1 MYSDEL
7 SHHGIL
13 GQRWGIRRYQKKDG
27 SLTPA
32 GLKRYGSEANFKKIQ
47 RAEATAKKEAEK
59 AKYRARTE
67 AEIAKINKKY
77 KINKPDTKKE
87 EAKAKEGSS
96 KPKAKSINEM
106 TDDEIRARINRIQ
119 LENQLKSL
127 TPVQQTKG
135 QKFVKMVSDV
145 AVPAIKDAA
154 KDSLGKYLKKKLNEA
169 LGVDGK
175 TADEV
180 SNQLARQAKDLENKV
195 KIMNAQR
202 VLNGNTANNSN
213 QNSTSSGSNNSN
225 QRSASNNTTG
235 SNNSNQSSTSNNTS
249 GSNNSNSRNSNSSN
263 NSNQSSTSNN
273 TSGNSNSNQSST
285 SNNSSRSNNSNQ
297 SSTARSSTRMNW
309 GVRTSGSNNSNQN
322 STSNNSSNGTEYYD
336 SSHVRVTGTGRN
348 PSFNRHSNVVDAT
361 WSEVASSS
369 TTSQGQSYV
378 QNVLGL
384 SSNQNNLML
393 PNRRNH

>member
-77 KINKPDTKKE
+77 KINKPDEKKE
-87 EAKAKEGSS
+87 ETKAKEGSS

-135 QKFVKMVSDV
+135 QKFVKMVSDA
-145 AVPAIKDAA
+145 AVPAIKNAA
-154 KDSLGKYLKKKLNEA
+154 KEGLEKYLKKKLNEA

-175 TADEV
+175 TADDV
-180 SNQLARQAKDLENKV
+180 SKELERQAKDLGNKV
-195 KIMNAQR
+195 KIMNSQKI
-202 VLNGNTANNSN
+202 LNANN
-213 QNSTSSGSNNSN
+213 T
-225 QRSASNNTTG
+225 SNNTSG
-235 SNNSNQSSTSNNTS
+235 SNNSNQSSTSNNS
-249 GSNNSNSRNSNSSN
+249 SRNS
-263 NSNQSSTSNN
+263 
-273 TSGNSNSNQSST
+273 
-285 SNNSSRSNNSNQ
+285 NSNQ

-309 GVRTSGSNNSNQN
+309 GVRTPGSNNSNQN

-348 PSFNRHSNVVDAT
+348 PRRNRPSNVVDAT
-361 WSEVASSS
+361 WTEVESSS
-369 TTSQGQSYV
+369 TTSNGRDYV
-378 QNVLGL
+378 ENALGL
-384 SSNQNNLML
+384 SSNRNSLGL
-393 PNRRNH
+393 PDLRRNH

>member
-47 RAEATAKKEAEK
+47 RAESTANKEAEK

-77 KINKPDTKKE
+77 KINKPDEKKE
-87 EAKAKEGSS
+87 ETKAKEGSS

-135 QKFVKMVSDV
+135 QKFVKMVSDA
-145 AVPAIKDAA
+145 AVPAIKNAA
-154 KDSLGKYLKKKLNEA
+154 KEGLEKYLKKKLNEA

-175 TADEV
+175 TADDV
-180 SNQLARQAKDLENKV
+180 SKELERQAKDLGNKV
-195 KIMNAQR
+195 KIMNSQKI
-202 VLNGNTANNSN
+202 LNANN
-213 QNSTSSGSNNSN
+213 T
-225 QRSASNNTTG
+225 SNNTSG

-249 GSNNSNSRNSNSSN
+249 GSNNSN
-263 NSNQSSTSNN
+263 QSSTSNN
-273 TSGNSNSNQSST
+273 TSGSNNSNQSST
-285 SNNSSRSNNSNQ
+285 SNNSSRNSNSNQ

-309 GVRTSGSNNSNQN
+309 GVRTPGSNNSNQN

-348 PSFNRHSNVVDAT
+348 PRRNRPSNVVDAT
-361 WSEVASSS
+361 WTEVESSS
-369 TTSQGQSYV
+369 TTSNGRDYV
-378 QNVLGL
+378 ENALGL
-384 SSNQNNLML
+384 SSNRNSLGL
-393 PNRRNH
+393 PDLRRNH

>member
-77 KINKPDTKKE
+77 KINKPDVKKE
-87 EAKAKEGSS
+87 ETKEKEETKAKEGTS

-135 QKFVKMVSDV
+135 QKFVKMVSDT
-145 AVPAIKDAA
+145 AVPAIKNAA
-154 KDSLGKYLKKKLNEA
+154 KDALEKYLKKKLNEA

-225 QRSASNNTTG
+225 QRAASNNTTG
-235 SNNSNQSSTSNNTS
+235 SNNSNQSSTSNNASGSGNSNSRNSSSSNTS
-249 GSNNSNSRNSNSSN
+249 GSNNSN
-263 NSNQSSTSNN
+263 QST
-273 TSGNSNSNQSST
+273 TSGHGL
-285 SNNSSRSNNSNQ
+285 RG
-297 SSTARSSTRMNW
+297 RPW

-393 PNRRNH
+393 PNRRNR

>member
-7 SHHGIL
+7 CHHGIL

-77 KINKPDTKKE
+77 KINKPDAKKE
-87 EAKAKEGSS
+87 ETKEKEKSS
-96 KPKAKSINEM
+96 KPKAKSSKPKAKTINEM

-135 QKFVKMVSDV
+135 QKFVKMVSDT
-145 AVPAIKDAA
+145 AVPAIKNAA
-154 KDSLGKYLKKKLNEA
+154 KDALEKYLKKKLNEA

-175 TADEV
+175 TADDV
-180 SNQLARQAKDLENKV
+180 SKELERQAKDLGNRV
-195 KIMNAQR
+195 KIMNSQRILNENAANNSNQR
-202 VLNGNTANNSN
+202 VASNNGSGSNNSN
-213 QNSTSSGSNNSN
+213 QNSTSNNASGSGNSN
-225 QRSASNNTTG
+225 SRNGSSSNTSG

-249 GSNNSNSRNSNSSN
+249 GSS
-263 NSNQSSTSNN
+263 
-273 TSGNSNSNQSST
+273 
-285 SNNSSRSNNSNQ
+285 NSNQ

-309 GVRTSGSNNSNQN
+309 GVRTPGSNNSNHN
-322 STSNNSSNGTEYYD
+322 NTSNNGSSNTEYYD

-348 PSFNRHSNVVDAT
+348 PRHNRPSNVVDAT

-378 QNVLGL
+378 QSLLGLPSNQNALGL
-384 SSNQNNLML
+384 SNY
-393 PNRRNH
+393 RRNR

>member
-7 SHHGIL
+7 CHHGIL

-77 KINKPDTKKE
+77 KINKPDAKKE
-87 EAKAKEGSS
+87 ETKEKEKSS

-175 TADEV
+175 TADDV
-180 SNQLARQAKDLENKV
+180 SKELERQAKDLSNKV
-195 KIMNAQR
+195 KIMNSQKI
-202 VLNGNTANNSN
+202 LNANA
-213 QNSTSSGSNNSN
+213 
-225 QRSASNNTTG
+225 ASNN
-235 SNNSNQSSTSNNTS
+235 
-249 GSNNSNSRNSNSSN
+249 
-263 NSNQSSTSNN
+263 
-273 TSGNSNSNQSST
+273 
-285 SNNSSRSNNSNQ
+285 
-297 SSTARSSTRMNW
+297 
-309 GVRTSGSNNSNQN
+309 TSGSNNSNQN

-336 SSHVRVTGTGRN
+336 SSRVRVTGTGRN

-393 PNRRNH
+393 PNRRNR

>member
-7 SHHGIL
+7 YHHGIL

-32 GLKRYGSEANFKKIQ
+32 GLKRYGSEANFKKVQ

-59 AKYRARTE
+59 AKYRAKTE

-77 KINKPDTKKE
+77 KINKPDKKKE
-87 EAKAKEGSS
+87 EIKTKEEIKEKEKSS
-96 KPKAKSINEM
+96 KPKAKTINEM

-135 QKFVKMVSDV
+135 QKFVKMVSDI

-175 TADEV
+175 TADDV
-180 SNQLARQAKDLENKV
+180 SKELERQAKDLGNRV
-195 KIMNAQR
+195 KIMNSQR
-202 VLNGNTANNSN
+202 ILNENAANNSN
-213 QNSTSSGSNNSN
+213 QRASSNNTSGSNNSN
-225 QRSASNNTTG
+225 HSSTSNNTSG

-249 GSNNSNSRNSNSSN
+249 RSN
-263 NSNQSSTSNN
+263 NSNQNSTSNN
-273 TSGNSNSNQSST
+273 TSGSS
-285 SNNSSRSNNSNQ
+285 NSNQ

-309 GVRTSGSNNSNQN
+309 GVRTPGSNNSNQN
-322 STSNNSSNGTEYYD
+322 STSNNSSNNTEYYD

-348 PSFNRHSNVVDAT
+348 PRRNRPSNVVDAT
-361 WSEVASSS
+361 WTEVASSS
-369 TTSQGQSYV
+369 ATSQGQSYV
-378 QNVLGL
+378 QSLLGLPSNQNTLGL
-384 SSNQNNLML
+384 SNY
-393 PNRRNH
+393 RRNR

>member
-7 SHHGIL
+7 YHHGIL

-77 KINKPDTKKE
+77 KINKPDAKKE
-87 EAKAKEGSS
+87 EIKEKEKSS
-96 KPKAKSINEM
+96 KPKTKSSKPKTKTINEM

-175 TADEV
+175 TADDV
-180 SNQLARQAKDLENKV
+180 SKELERQAKDLGNRV
-195 KIMNAQR
+195 KIMNSQR
-202 VLNGNTANNSN
+202 ILNENAANNSN
-213 QNSTSSGSNNSN
+213 QRVASNNGSGNNNSN
-225 QRSASNNTTG
+225 QSSTSNNASGSGNSNSRNSSSSNTSG

-249 GSNNSNSRNSNSSN
+249 G
-263 NSNQSSTSNN
+263 
-273 TSGNSNSNQSST
+273 
-285 SNNSSRSNNSNQ
+285 SNNSNQ

-309 GVRTSGSNNSNQN
+309 GVRTPGSNNSNQN

-348 PSFNRHSNVVDAT
+348 PRRNRPSNVVDAT
-361 WSEVASSS
+361 WTEVASSS
-369 TTSQGQSYV
+369 ATSQGQSYV
-378 QNVLGL
+378 ENLLGT
-384 SSNQNNLML
+384 SSNQNALGLTNY
-393 PNRRNH
+393 RRNR

>member
-47 RAEATAKKEAEK
+47 RAEAKAQKESEK
-59 AKYRARTE
+59 AKYRAKTE

-77 KINKPDTKKE
+77 KINKPDEKKE
-87 EAKAKEGSS
+87 ETKAKEGSS

-145 AVPAIKDAA
+145 TVPAIKNAA
-154 KDSLGKYLKKKLNEA
+154 KEGLEKYLKKKLNEA
-169 LGVDGK
+169 LGIDGK

-180 SNQLARQAKDLENKV
+180 SKELERQAKDLGNRV
-195 KIMNAQR
+195 KIMNSQR
-202 VLNGNTANNSN
+202 LLNENAANNSN
-213 QNSTSSGSNNSN
+213 QRAASNNS
-225 QRSASNNTTG
+225 
-235 SNNSNQSSTSNNTS
+235 S
-249 GSNNSNSRNSNSSN
+249 GSN

-273 TSGNSNSNQSST
+273 TSGNSNTNSR
-285 SNNSSRSNNSNQ
+285 NNSSGSNNSNQ
-297 SSTARSSTRMNW
+297 SSSSSS
-309 GVRTSGSNNSNQN
+309 TSGSNNSTQSSN
-322 STSNNSSNGTEYYD
+322 SRNNTSNNSHTNNSSSNTERYD
-336 SSHVRVTGTGRN
+336 SSHVRVTGAGQN
-348 PSFNRHSNVVDAT
+348 PRHNRPSNVVDAT
-361 WSEVASSS
+361 WTEVESSS
-369 TTSQGQSYV
+369 TTSNGRDYV
-378 QNVLGL
+378 ENALGL
-384 SSNQNNLML
+384 SSNRNSLGL
-393 PNRRNH
+393 PDNRRNH

>member
-7 SHHGIL
+7 YHHGIL

-77 KINKPDTKKE
+77 KINKPDEKKE
-87 EAKAKEGSS
+87 ETKAKEETKEKEKSS
-96 KPKAKSINEM
+96 KPKAKSISEM

-135 QKFVKMVSDV
+135 QKFVKMVSDT
-145 AVPAIKDAA
+145 AVPAIKNAA
-154 KDSLGKYLKKKLNEA
+154 KDALEKYLKKKLNEA
-169 LGVDGK
+169 LGVNEK
-175 TADEV
+175 TADDV
-180 SNQLARQAKDLENKV
+180 SKELERQAKDLGNKV
-195 KIMNAQR
+195 KIMNSQKI
-202 VLNGNTANNSN
+202 LNANN
-213 QNSTSSGSNNSN
+213 
-225 QRSASNNTTG
+225 A
-235 SNNSNQSSTSNNTS
+235 SNNTS
-249 GSNNSNSRNSNSSN
+249 GSN

-297 SSTARSSTRMNW
+297 SSTSNNTSGSSNSNQSSTSGHGLRGRPW

-322 STSNNSSNGTEYYD
+322 STSNNSSNDTEYYD

-348 PSFNRHSNVVDAT
+348 PNFNRHSNVVDAT
-361 WSEVASSS
+361 WSEVASSN

-393 PNRRNH
+393 PNRRNR

>member
-7 SHHGIL
+7 YHHGIL

-77 KINKPDTKKE
+77 KINKPDAKKE
-87 EAKAKEGSS
+87 ETKAKEETKEKEKSS

-135 QKFVKMVSDV
+135 QKFVKMVSDT
-145 AVPAIKDAA
+145 AAPAIKNAA
-154 KDSLGKYLKKKLNEA
+154 KDALEKYLKKKLNES
-169 LGVDGK
+169 LGLNEK
-175 TADEV
+175 TADDV
-180 SNQLARQAKDLENKV
+180 SKELERQAKDLGNKV
-195 KIMNAQR
+195 KIMNSQKI
-202 VLNGNTANNSN
+202 LNAN
-213 QNSTSSGSNNSN
+213 
-225 QRSASNNTTG
+225 AA
-235 SNNSNQSSTSNNTS
+235 SNNTS
-249 GSNNSNSRNSNSSN
+249 GS
-263 NSNQSSTSNN
+263 
-273 TSGNSNSNQSST
+273 SNSNQSST
-285 SNNSSRSNNSNQ
+285 SNNASGSGNSNQNSTSNNTSGSSNSNQ
-297 SSTARSSTRMNW
+297 SSTARSNTRMNW
-309 GVRTSGSNNSNQN
+309 GVRTSGSSNSNQSSTSSGSNNSNQSSTSRN
-322 STSNNSSNGTEYYD
+322 NTSNNASRNNSSSNTEHYD
-336 SSHVRVTGTGRN
+336 SSRVRVTGTGRN
-348 PSFNRHSNVVDAT
+348 PSFNRQSNVVDAT

-369 TTSQGQSYV
+369 TTSHGQSYV

-384 SSNQNNLML
+384 SSDQNNSML
-393 PNRRNH
+393 PYRRNR

>member
-7 SHHGIL
+7 YHHGIL

-77 KINKPDTKKE
+77 KINKPDEKKE
-87 EAKAKEGSS
+87 ETKAKEETKEKEKSS

-135 QKFVKMVSDV
+135 QKFVKMVSDT
-145 AVPAIKDAA
+145 AVPAIKNAA
-154 KDSLGKYLKKKLNEA
+154 KDALEKYLKKKLNEA

-175 TADEV
+175 TADDV
-180 SNQLARQAKDLENKV
+180 SKELERQAKDLSNKV
-195 KIMNAQR
+195 KIMNSQK
-202 VLNGNTANNSN
+202 VLNANAASNNTSGSNNSN
-213 QNSTSSGSNNSN
+213 QNSTS
-225 QRSASNNTTG
+225 NNTSG

-249 GSNNSNSRNSNSSN
+249 GSNNSNSRNSSS
-263 NSNQSSTSNN
+263 SI
-273 TSGNSNSNQSST
+273 TSGSNNSNQSST
-285 SNNSSRSNNSNQ
+285 SNNSSRSSNSNQ

-309 GVRTSGSNNSNQN
+309 GVRTPGSNNSNQN
-322 STSNNSSNGTEYYD
+322 ATSNNGSSNTEYYD

-348 PSFNRHSNVVDAT
+348 PRRNRPSNVVDAT
-361 WSEVASSS
+361 WTEVASSS

-378 QNVLGL
+378 QSLLGLPSNQNTLGL
-384 SSNQNNLML
+384 SNY
-393 PNRRNH
+393 RRNR

>member
-1 MYSDEL
+1 MYSNEL
-7 SHHGIL
+7 YHHGIL

-77 KINKPDTKKE
+77 KINKPDAKKE
-87 EAKAKEGSS
+87 ETKEKEKSS
-96 KPKAKSINEM
+96 KPKAKSSKPKAKTINEM

-175 TADEV
+175 TADDV
-180 SNQLARQAKDLENKV
+180 SKELERQAKDLGNRV
-195 KIMNAQR
+195 KIMNSQR
-202 VLNGNTANNSN
+202 ILNENAANNSN
-213 QNSTSSGSNNSN
+213 Q
-225 QRSASNNTTG
+225 RAS
-235 SNNSNQSSTSNNTS
+235 SNNTS
-249 GSNNSNSRNSNSSN
+249 GSNNSNQN
-263 NSNQSSTSNN
+263 
-273 TSGNSNSNQSST
+273 
-285 SNNSSRSNNSNQ
+285 
-297 SSTARSSTRMNW
+297 STARSSTRMNW
-309 GVRTSGSNNSNQN
+309 GVRTPGSNNSNQN

-348 PSFNRHSNVVDAT
+348 PSFNRQSNVVDAT
-361 WSEVASSS
+361 WTEVASSS
-369 TTSQGQSYV
+369 TTSQGHSYV
-378 QNVLGL
+378 QSLLGLPSNQNTLGL
-384 SSNQNNLML
+384 SNYRST
-393 PNRRNH
+393 R

>member
-77 KINKPDTKKE
+77 KINKPDAKKE
-87 EAKAKEGSS
+87 ETKAKEETKEKEKSS

-169 LGVDGK
+169 VGVDGK

-213 QNSTSSGSNNSN
+213 QSSTSSGSNNPN

-235 SNNSNQSSTSNNTS
+235 SNNSNQSSTSNNA
-249 GSNNSNSRNSNSSN
+249 
-263 NSNQSSTSNN
+263 
-273 TSGNSNSNQSST
+273 
-285 SNNSSRSNNSNQ
+285 SRSNNSNQ
-297 SSTARSSTRMNW
+297 RSASNN
-309 GVRTSGSNNSNQN
+309 TSGSSNPNQSSTSRTN
-322 STSNNSSNGTEYYD
+322 TSNNAPRNTSSSNTEHYD

-348 PSFNRHSNVVDAT
+348 PRRNRPSNVVDAT
-361 WSEVASSS
+361 WTEVASSS
-369 TTSQGQSYV
+369 ATSQGQSYV
-378 QNVLGL
+378 QSLLGLPSNQNTLGL
-384 SSNQNNLML
+384 SNY
-393 PNRRNH
+393 RRNR

>member
-7 SHHGIL
+7 CHHGIL
-13 GQRWGIRRYQKKDG
+13 GQKWGIRRYQKKDG

-77 KINKPDTKKE
+77 KINKPDAKKE
-87 EAKAKEGSS
+87 ETKAKEETKEKEKSS

-106 TDDEIRARINRIQ
+106 TDDEIRARISRIQ

-175 TADEV
+175 TADDV
-180 SNQLARQAKDLENKV
+180 SKELERQAKDLGNRV
-195 KIMNAQR
+195 KIMNSQR
-202 VLNGNTANNSN
+202 ILNENA
-213 QNSTSSGSNNSN
+213 SNNSN
-225 QRSASNNTTG
+225 QRAS
-235 SNNSNQSSTSNNTS
+235 SNNTS
-249 GSNNSNSRNSNSSN
+249 G
-263 NSNQSSTSNN
+263 
-273 TSGNSNSNQSST
+273 
-285 SNNSSRSNNSNQ
+285 SNNSNQ
-297 SSTARSSTRMNW
+297 SSTARSNTRMNW
-309 GVRTSGSNNSNQN
+309 GVRTSGSNNTNQN

-348 PSFNRHSNVVDAT
+348 PRRNRPSNVVDAT
-361 WSEVASSS
+361 WTEVASSS

-378 QNVLGL
+378 QSLLGL
-384 SSNQNNLML
+384 SSNQNTLGLSNY
-393 PNRRNH
+393 RRNR

>member
-7 SHHGIL
+7 YHHGIL

-47 RAEATAKKEAEK
+47 RAEAAAKKEAEK

-77 KINKPDTKKE
+77 KINKPDVKKE
-87 EAKAKEGSS
+87 EAKAKEETKEKEKSS
-96 KPKAKSINEM
+96 KSKAKTINEM

-135 QKFVKMVSDV
+135 QKFVKMLSDT
-145 AVPAIKDAA
+145 AAPAIKNAA
-154 KDSLGKYLKKKLNEA
+154 KDALEKYLKKKLNEA

-195 KIMNAQR
+195 KIMNAKR
-202 VLNGNTANNSN
+202 VLNGNTTNNSN
-213 QNSTSSGSNNSN
+213 QSSTSSGSNNSNQRTASNNATGSNNSN
-225 QRSASNNTTG
+225 QRSASNNTSG
-235 SNNSNQSSTSNNTS
+235 SSNPNQSSTPSNTS
-249 GSNNSNSRNSNSSN
+249 G
-263 NSNQSSTSNN
+263 
-273 TSGNSNSNQSST
+273 
-285 SNNSSRSNNSNQ
+285 SNNSNQ

-309 GVRTSGSNNSNQN
+309 GVRTPGSNNFNQN
-322 STSNNSSNGTEYYD
+322 STSNISSNNTEHYD
-336 SSHVRVTGTGRN
+336 SSRVRVTGTGRN

-369 TTSQGQSYV
+369 TTSKGQSYV
-378 QNVLGL
+378 QSLLGLPSNQNTLGL
-384 SSNQNNLML
+384 SNY
-393 PNRRNH
+393 RRNR

>member
-7 SHHGIL
+7 YHHGIL

-77 KINKPDTKKE
+77 KINKPDAKKE
-87 EAKAKEGSS
+87 ETKAKEETKEKEKSS

-135 QKFVKMVSDV
+135 QKFVKMVSDT
-145 AVPAIKDAA
+145 AVPAIKNAA
-154 KDSLGKYLKKKLNEA
+154 KDALEKYLKKKLNEA

-175 TADEV
+175 TADDV
-180 SNQLARQAKDLENKV
+180 SKELERQAKDLSNKV
-195 KIMNAQR
+195 KIMNSQK
-202 VLNGNTANNSN
+202 VLNANA
-213 QNSTSSGSNNSN
+213 T
-225 QRSASNNTTG
+225 SNNTSG
-235 SNNSNQSSTSNNTS
+235 SNNSNQSSTSNNASGSNNSNQRQSSNNTS
-249 GSNNSNSRNSNSSN
+249 GSNNSN
-263 NSNQSSTSNN
+263 QST
-273 TSGNSNSNQSST
+273 TSGHGL
-285 SNNSSRSNNSNQ
+285 RG
-297 SSTARSSTRMNW
+297 RPW

-348 PSFNRHSNVVDAT
+348 PNFNRHSNVVDAT

-393 PNRRNH
+393 PNRRNR

>member
-7 SHHGIL
+7 YHHGIL

-77 KINKPDTKKE
+77 KINKPDAKKE
-87 EAKAKEGSS
+87 ETKVKEKTKEKEKSS
-96 KPKAKSINEM
+96 KPKAKTINEM

-175 TADEV
+175 TADDV
-180 SNQLARQAKDLENKV
+180 SKELERQAKDLGNRV
-195 KIMNAQR
+195 KIMNSQR
-202 VLNGNTANNSN
+202 ILNENAANNSNQRASSNNTSGSNNSN

-225 QRSASNNTTG
+225 QRAS
-235 SNNSNQSSTSNNTS
+235 
-249 GSNNSNSRNSNSSN
+249 
-263 NSNQSSTSNN
+263 SNN
-273 TSGNSNSNQSST
+273 TSGNNNSNQRAS
-285 SNNSSRSNNSNQ
+285 SNNTSGSNNSNQ
-297 SSTARSSTRMNW
+297 SSTARSNTRMNW

-322 STSNNSSNGTEYYD
+322 STSNNSSNNTEYYD

-348 PSFNRHSNVVDAT
+348 PRHNRPYNVVDAT
-361 WSEVASSS
+361 WTEVASSS

-378 QNVLGL
+378 QSLLGLPSNQNTLGL
-384 SSNQNNLML
+384 SNY
-393 PNRRNH
+393 RRNR

>member
-87 EAKAKEGSS
+87 EAKAKAKEETKEKEKSS

-106 TDDEIRARINRIQ
+106 TDDEIRARISRIQ

-135 QKFVKMVSDV
+135 QKFVKMVSDT
-145 AVPAIKDAA
+145 AAPAIKNAA
-154 KDSLGKYLKKKLNEA
+154 KDALEKYLKKKLNEA
-169 LGVDGK
+169 LGVNEK

-213 QNSTSSGSNNSN
+213 QNSASSGSNNSN

-235 SNNSNQSSTSNNTS
+235 SNNSNQSSTSNNA
-249 GSNNSNSRNSNSSN
+249 
-263 NSNQSSTSNN
+263 
-273 TSGNSNSNQSST
+273 
-285 SNNSSRSNNSNQ
+285 SRSNNSNQ
-297 SSTARSSTRMNW
+297 RSASNN
-309 GVRTSGSNNSNQN
+309 TSGSSNLNQRSASNNTSGSSNPNQSATFRTN
-322 STSNNSSNGTEYYD
+322 TSNTEHYD

-361 WSEVASSS
+361 WTEVASSS
-369 TTSQGQSYV
+369 ATSQGQSYV
-378 QNVLGL
+378 ENLLGI
-384 SSNQNNLML
+384 SSNQNALGLSNY
-393 PNRRNH
+393 RRNR

>member
-77 KINKPDTKKE
+77 KINKPDEKKE
-87 EAKAKEGSS
+87 ETKAKEGSS

-135 QKFVKMVSDV
+135 QKLVKMVSDT
-145 AVPAIKDAA
+145 AVPAIKNAA
-154 KDSLGKYLKKKLNEA
+154 KDALEKYLKKKLNEA

-175 TADEV
+175 TADDV
-180 SNQLARQAKDLENKV
+180 SKELERQAKDLGNKV
-195 KIMNAQR
+195 KIMNSQKI
-202 VLNGNTANNSN
+202 LNANTASNN
-213 QNSTSSGSNNSN
+213 TSGSNNSN
-225 QRSASNNTTG
+225 QSTTSNNASGSGNSNQSSTSNNASGNGNSNSRNSSSSNTSG

-249 GSNNSNSRNSNSSN
+249 GSS
-263 NSNQSSTSNN
+263 
-273 TSGNSNSNQSST
+273 
-285 SNNSSRSNNSNQ
+285 NSNQ

-309 GVRTSGSNNSNQN
+309 GVRTPGSNNSNQN
-322 STSNNSSNGTEYYD
+322 STSNNSSNNTAHYD
-336 SSHVRVTGTGRN
+336 SSRVRVTGTGRN

-361 WSEVASSS
+361 WTEVASSS

-378 QNVLGL
+378 QSLLGLPSNQNTLGL
-384 SSNQNNLML
+384 SNY
-393 PNRRNH
+393 RRNR

>member
-7 SHHGIL
+7 YHHGIL

-77 KINKPDTKKE
+77 KINKPDVKKE
-87 EAKAKEGSS
+87 EAKEETKEKEKSS
-96 KPKAKSINEM
+96 KSKAKSINEM

-135 QKFVKMVSDV
+135 QKFVKMVSDI

-175 TADEV
+175 TADDV
-180 SNQLARQAKDLENKV
+180 SKELERQAKDLGNRV
-195 KIMNAQR
+195 KIMNSQR
-202 VLNGNTANNSN
+202 ILNENAANNSN
-213 QNSTSSGSNNSN
+213 QNSTSSGNNNSN

-235 SNNSNQSSTSNNTS
+235 NNNSNQRSASNNTS
-249 GSNNSNSRNSNSSN
+249 GSNNSNHSTTSNNASGSGNSNSRNGSSSNTTGSN
-263 NSNQSSTSNN
+263 NSNQST
-273 TSGNSNSNQSST
+273 TSGHGL
-285 SNNSSRSNNSNQ
+285 RG
-297 SSTARSSTRMNW
+297 RPW

-336 SSHVRVTGTGRN
+336 SSRVRVTGTGRN

-378 QNVLGL
+378 QSLLGLPSNQNTLGL
-384 SSNQNNLML
+384 SNY
-393 PNRRNH
+393 RRNR

>member
-77 KINKPDTKKE
+77 KINKPDAKKE
-87 EAKAKEGSS
+87 ETKAKEETKEKEKSS
-96 KPKAKSINEM
+96 KPKAKSISEM

-135 QKFVKMVSDV
+135 QKFVKMVSDT
-145 AVPAIKDAA
+145 AAPAIKNAA
-154 KDSLGKYLKKKLNEA
+154 KDALEKYLKKKLNES
-169 LGVDGK
+169 LGLNEK
-175 TADEV
+175 TADDV
-180 SNQLARQAKDLENKV
+180 SKELERQAKDLGNKV
-195 KIMNAQR
+195 KIMNSQKI
-202 VLNGNTANNSN
+202 LNANA
-213 QNSTSSGSNNSN
+213 T
-225 QRSASNNTTG
+225 
-235 SNNSNQSSTSNNTS
+235 
-249 GSNNSNSRNSNSSN
+249 SSN

-273 TSGNSNSNQSST
+273 APGNGNSNSR
-285 SNNSSRSNNSNQ
+285 NSSSSNNSNQ
-297 SSTARSSTRMNW
+297 STTSGHGLRGRPW

-322 STSNNSSNGTEYYD
+322 STSNNSSNNTEHYD

-378 QNVLGL
+378 QSLLGL

-393 PNRRNH
+393 PNRRNR

>member
-77 KINKPDTKKE
+77 KINKPDAKKE
-87 EAKAKEGSS
+87 ETKEKEKSS

-135 QKFVKMVSDV
+135 QKFVKMVSDT
-145 AVPAIKDAA
+145 AVPAIKNAA
-154 KDSLGKYLKKKLNEA
+154 KDALEKYLKKKLNEA
-169 LGVDGK
+169 LGVNEK
-175 TADEV
+175 TADDV
-180 SNQLARQAKDLENKV
+180 SKELERQAKDLGNKV
-195 KIMNAQR
+195 KIMNSQKI
-202 VLNGNTANNSN
+202 LNANA
-213 QNSTSSGSNNSN
+213 T
-225 QRSASNNTTG
+225 SNNTSG
-235 SNNSNQSSTSNNTS
+235 SNNSNQSSTSNNAS
-249 GSNNSNSRNSNSSN
+249 GSGNSNSRNSSSSNNSNQSTSSSN

-273 TSGNSNSNQSST
+273 ASGSGNSNSR
-285 SNNSSRSNNSNQ
+285 NSSSSN
-297 SSTARSSTRMNW
+297 
-309 GVRTSGSNNSNQN
+309 TSGSNNSNQ
-322 STSNNSSNGTEYYD
+322 STTSGHGVRGRQWSVRPDQSNSSNNTEYYD
-336 SSHVRVTGTGRN
+336 SSRVRVTGTGRN
-348 PSFNRHSNVVDAT
+348 PRHNRPSNVVDAT
-361 WSEVASSS
+361 WTEVASSS

-378 QNVLGL
+378 QSLLGLPSNQNTLGL
-384 SSNQNNLML
+384 SNY
-393 PNRRNH
+393 RRNR

>member
-59 AKYRARTE
+59 AKYKARTE

-77 KINKPDTKKE
+77 KINKPDEKKE
-87 EAKAKEGSS
+87 ETKEKEKSS

-106 TDDEIRARINRIQ
+106 TDDEIRARISRIQ

-135 QKFVKMVSDV
+135 QKFVKMVSDT
-145 AVPAIKDAA
+145 AAPAIKNAA
-154 KDSLGKYLKKKLNEA
+154 KDALEKYLKKKLNES
-169 LGVDGK
+169 LGLNEK
-175 TADEV
+175 TADDV
-180 SNQLARQAKDLENKV
+180 SKELERQAKDLGNKV
-195 KIMNAQR
+195 KIMNSQKI
-202 VLNGNTANNSN
+202 LNANAASNNTSGSSNSN
-213 QNSTSSGSNNSN
+213 QNSTSNNASGSD
-225 QRSASNNTTG
+225 
-235 SNNSNQSSTSNNTS
+235 
-249 GSNNSNSRNSNSSN
+249 NSNSRNSSS
-263 NSNQSSTSNN
+263 
-273 TSGNSNSNQSST
+273 
-285 SNNSSRSNNSNQ
+285 
-297 SSTARSSTRMNW
+297 
-309 GVRTSGSNNSNQN
+309 SNNSNQN
-322 STSNNSSNGTEYYD
+322 STSNNTSGSGNSNSRNSSSSNTSGSNNSNQSTTSGHGVRGRSWGVRPDQSNSSNTEHYD

-348 PSFNRHSNVVDAT
+348 PRFNRHSNVVDAT
-361 WSEVASSS
+361 WTEVASSS
-369 TTSQGQSYV
+369 ATSQGQSYV

-384 SSNQNNLML
+384 SSDQNNSML
-393 PNRRNH
+393 PYRRNR

>member
-77 KINKPDTKKE
+77 KINKPDEKKE
-87 EAKAKEGSS
+87 ETKAKEGSS

-127 TPVQQTKG
+127 TPIQQTKG

-225 QRSASNNTTG
+225 QRSTSNNASG
-235 SNNSNQSSTSNNTS
+235 SGNSNSRNSSSSNNSNQSSTSNNTS
-249 GSNNSNSRNSNSSN
+249 GSNNSN
-263 NSNQSSTSNN
+263 
-273 TSGNSNSNQSST
+273 
-285 SNNSSRSNNSNQ
+285 Q
-297 SSTARSSTRMNW
+297 SSTARSNTRMNW
-309 GVRTSGSNNSNQN
+309 EVRTSGSSNSNQN
-322 STSNNSSNGTEYYD
+322 STSRNNTTSNNSSNGTEYYD

-348 PSFNRHSNVVDAT
+348 PRRNRPSNVVDAT
-361 WSEVASSS
+361 WTEVASSG

-378 QNVLGL
+378 ENLLGT
-384 SSNQNNLML
+384 SSNQNTLGL
-393 PNRRNH
+393 PNYRRNH

>member
-77 KINKPDTKKE
+77 KINKPDEKKE
-87 EAKAKEGSS
+87 ETKAKEETKEKEKSS

-135 QKFVKMVSDV
+135 QKFVKMVSDT
-145 AVPAIKDAA
+145 AVPAIKNAA
-154 KDSLGKYLKKKLNEA
+154 KDALEKYLKKKLNEA

-175 TADEV
+175 TADDV
-180 SNQLARQAKDLENKV
+180 SKQLERQAKDLENKV

-213 QNSTSSGSNNSN
+213 QNSTS
-225 QRSASNNTTG
+225 
-235 SNNSNQSSTSNNTS
+235 NNTS
-249 GSNNSNSRNSNSSN
+249 GS
-263 NSNQSSTSNN
+263 
-273 TSGNSNSNQSST
+273 GNSNQSST

-297 SSTARSSTRMNW
+297 NSTSNNASGSSNSNQSSTSNNSSRSSNSNQSSTARSNTRMNW
-309 GVRTSGSNNSNQN
+309 GVRTSGSSNSNQN

-378 QNVLGL
+378 QSLLGLPSNQNTLGL
-384 SSNQNNLML
+384 SNY
-393 PNRRNH
+393 RRNR

>member
-7 SHHGIL
+7 YHHGIL

-59 AKYRARTE
+59 AKYRAKTE

-77 KINKPDTKKE
+77 KINKQDEKKE
-87 EAKAKEGSS
+87 ETKEKEKSS
-96 KPKAKSINEM
+96 KPKTKSINEM

-135 QKFVKMVSDV
+135 QKFVKMVSDT
-145 AVPAIKDAA
+145 AAPAIKNAA
-154 KDSLGKYLKKKLNEA
+154 KDALEKYLKKKLNEA
-169 LGVDGK
+169 LGVNEK

-225 QRSASNNTTG
+225 QRAASNNTSG

-249 GSNNSNSRNSNSSN
+249 G
-263 NSNQSSTSNN
+263 
-273 TSGNSNSNQSST
+273 
-285 SNNSSRSNNSNQ
+285 SNNSNQ

-309 GVRTSGSNNSNQN
+309 GVRTPGSNNSNQN
-322 STSNNSSNGTEYYD
+322 STSNNSSNSTEHYD

-348 PSFNRHSNVVDAT
+348 PRRNRPSNVVDAT
-361 WSEVASSS
+361 WTEVESSS
-369 TTSQGQSYV
+369 TTSNGRDYV
-378 QNVLGL
+378 ENALGL
-384 SSNQNNLML
+384 SSNRNSLGL
-393 PNRRNH
+393 PDNRRNH

>member
-7 SHHGIL
+7 YHHGIL

-32 GLKRYGSEANFKKIQ
+32 GLKRYGSEANFKKVQ

-77 KINKPDTKKE
+77 KINKPDAKKE
-87 EAKAKEGSS
+87 ETKEKEKSSKPKVKSS
-96 KPKAKSINEM
+96 KPKAKTINEM

-135 QKFVKMVSDV
+135 QKFVKMVSDT
-145 AVPAIKDAA
+145 AVPAIKNAA
-154 KDSLGKYLKKKLNEA
+154 KDALEKYLKKKLNEA

-175 TADEV
+175 TADDV
-180 SNQLARQAKDLENKV
+180 SKELERQAKDLENKV

-202 VLNGNTANNSN
+202 VLNANATSNNTSRSNNSNQSSTSNNASGSNNSNQNSTSSGSNNSN

-225 QRSASNNTTG
+225 QRAS
-235 SNNSNQSSTSNNTS
+235 SNNTS
-249 GSNNSNSRNSNSSN
+249 G
-263 NSNQSSTSNN
+263 
-273 TSGNSNSNQSST
+273 
-285 SNNSSRSNNSNQ
+285 SNNSNQ

-309 GVRTSGSNNSNQN
+309 GVRTPGSNNSNQN

-348 PSFNRHSNVVDAT
+348 PRRNRPSNVVDAT
-361 WSEVASSS
+361 WTEVASSS

-378 QNVLGL
+378 QSLLGLPSNQNTLGL
-384 SSNQNNLML
+384 SNY
-393 PNRRNH
+393 RRNR

>member
-7 SHHGIL
+7 YHHGIL

-59 AKYRARTE
+59 AKYKARTE

-77 KINKPDTKKE
+77 KINKPDAKKE
-87 EAKAKEGSS
+87 ETKEKEKSS
-96 KPKAKSINEM
+96 KPKAKSSKPKAKTINEM

-175 TADEV
+175 TADDV
-180 SNQLARQAKDLENKV
+180 SKELERQAKDLGNRV
-195 KIMNAQR
+195 KIMNSQR
-202 VLNGNTANNSN
+202 ILNENAANNSN
-213 QNSTSSGSNNSN
+213 Q
-225 QRSASNNTTG
+225 RAS
-235 SNNSNQSSTSNNTS
+235 SNNTS
-249 GSNNSNSRNSNSSN
+249 G
-263 NSNQSSTSNN
+263 
-273 TSGNSNSNQSST
+273 
-285 SNNSSRSNNSNQ
+285 SNNSNQ
-297 SSTARSSTRMNW
+297 SSTARSNTRMNW

-322 STSNNSSNGTEYYD
+322 STSNNSSNNTEYYD

-348 PSFNRHSNVVDAT
+348 PRRNRPSNVVDAT
-361 WSEVASSS
+361 WTEVASSS

-378 QNVLGL
+378 QSLLGLPSNQNTLGL
-384 SSNQNNLML
+384 SNY
-393 PNRRNH
+393 RRNR

>member
-77 KINKPDTKKE
+77 KINKPDAKKE
-87 EAKAKEGSS
+87 ETKAKEETKEKEKSS

-135 QKFVKMVSDV
+135 QKFVKMLSDT
-145 AVPAIKDAA
+145 AAPAIKNAA
-154 KDSLGKYLKKKLNEA
+154 KDALEKYLKKKLNEA

-175 TADEV
+175 TADDV
-180 SNQLARQAKDLENKV
+180 SKELERQAKDLGNKV
-195 KIMNAQR
+195 KIMNSQKI
-202 VLNGNTANNSN
+202 LNANA
-213 QNSTSSGSNNSN
+213 
-225 QRSASNNTTG
+225 ASNNTSG

-249 GSNNSNSRNSNSSN
+249 GSNNSN
-263 NSNQSSTSNN
+263 QSSTSNN
-273 TSGNSNSNQSST
+273 SSRSNNSNQNSTSNNASGSSNSNQSST

-309 GVRTSGSNNSNQN
+309 GVRTPGSNNSNQN

-336 SSHVRVTGTGRN
+336 SSRVRVTGTGRN

-378 QNVLGL
+378 QSLLGLPSNQNTLGL
-384 SSNQNNLML
+384 SNY
-393 PNRRNH
+393 RRNR

>member
-7 SHHGIL
+7 CHHGIL

-77 KINKPDTKKE
+77 KINKPDAKKE
-87 EAKAKEGSS
+87 ETKEKEKASKPKAKSS
-96 KPKAKSINEM
+96 KPKAKTINEM

-175 TADEV
+175 TADDV
-180 SNQLARQAKDLENKV
+180 SKELERQAKDLGNRV
-195 KIMNAQR
+195 KIMNSQR
-202 VLNGNTANNSN
+202 ILNENAANNSN
-213 QNSTSSGSNNSN
+213 QRASSNNTSGSNNSN
-225 QRSASNNTTG
+225 QSSTSNNASGSGNSNSRNSSSSNNSNQSTSS

-249 GSNNSNSRNSNSSN
+249 GSS
-263 NSNQSSTSNN
+263 
-273 TSGNSNSNQSST
+273 
-285 SNNSSRSNNSNQ
+285 NSNQ

-309 GVRTSGSNNSNQN
+309 GVRTPGSNNSNQN
-322 STSNNSSNGTEYYD
+322 STSNNGSSNTEYYD

-348 PSFNRHSNVVDAT
+348 PRRNRPSNVVDAT
-361 WSEVASSS
+361 WTEVASSS

-378 QNVLGL
+378 QSLLGL
-384 SSNQNNLML
+384 SSNQNTLGLSNY
-393 PNRRNH
+393 RRNH

>member
-59 AKYRARTE
+59 AKYKARTE

-77 KINKPDTKKE
+77 KINKPDAKKE
-87 EAKAKEGSS
+87 ETKAKEETKEKEKSS
-96 KPKAKSINEM
+96 KPKAKSISEM

-175 TADEV
+175 TADDV
-180 SNQLARQAKDLENKV
+180 SKELERQAKDLSNKV
-195 KIMNAQR
+195 KIMNSQK
-202 VLNGNTANNSN
+202 VLNANA
-213 QNSTSSGSNNSN
+213 T
-225 QRSASNNTTG
+225 SNNTSG
-235 SNNSNQSSTSNNTS
+235 SNNSNQSSTSNNAS
-249 GSNNSNSRNSNSSN
+249 GSNNSNQRQSSNNTSGSN

-273 TSGNSNSNQSST
+273 ASGSGNSNSR
-285 SNNSSRSNNSNQ
+285 NSSSSNTSGSNNSNQ
-297 SSTARSSTRMNW
+297 STTSGHGLRGRPW

-393 PNRRNH
+393 PNRRNR

>member
-77 KINKPDTKKE
+77 KINKPDAKKE
-87 EAKAKEGSS
+87 ETKAKEETKEKEKSS
-96 KPKAKSINEM
+96 KPKAKSISEM

-135 QKFVKMVSDV
+135 QKFVKMVSDT
-145 AVPAIKDAA
+145 AVPAIKNAA
-154 KDSLGKYLKKKLNEA
+154 KDALEKYLKKKLNEA
-169 LGVDGK
+169 LGVNEK

-202 VLNGNTANNSN
+202 VLNQNT
-213 QNSTSSGSNNSN
+213 T
-225 QRSASNNTTG
+225 SNNTSG
-235 SNNSNQSSTSNNTS
+235 SSNSNQSSTSNNTS
-249 GSNNSNSRNSNSSN
+249 GSNNSNQSSTSNNASGSGNSNSRNSSSSNTSGSN
-263 NSNQSSTSNN
+263 NSNQST
-273 TSGNSNSNQSST
+273 TSGHGL
-285 SNNSSRSNNSNQ
+285 RG
-297 SSTARSSTRMNW
+297 RPW

-348 PSFNRHSNVVDAT
+348 PSFNRQSNVVDAT
-361 WSEVASSS
+361 WTEVASSS

-384 SSNQNNLML
+384 SSSQNNLML
-393 PNRRNH
+393 PNRRNR

>member
-77 KINKPDTKKE
+77 KINKDDKSDVKKE
-87 EAKAKEGSS
+87 ETKAKEGSS

-135 QKFVKMVSDV
+135 QKFVKMVSDT
-145 AVPAIKDAA
+145 AVPAIKNAA
-154 KDSLGKYLKKKLNEA
+154 KDALEKYLKKKLNEA

-175 TADEV
+175 TADDV
-180 SNQLARQAKDLENKV
+180 SKELERQAKDLGNKV
-195 KIMNAQR
+195 KIMNSQKI
-202 VLNGNTANNSN
+202 LNANNASNNASGSNNSN
-213 QNSTSSGSNNSN
+213 QNSTSNNTSGSS
-225 QRSASNNTTG
+225 
-235 SNNSNQSSTSNNTS
+235 NSNQSSTSNNTS
-249 GSNNSNSRNSNSSN
+249 GSS
-263 NSNQSSTSNN
+263 
-273 TSGNSNSNQSST
+273 
-285 SNNSSRSNNSNQ
+285 NSNQ

-309 GVRTSGSNNSNQN
+309 GVRTPGSNNSNQS
-322 STSNNSSNGTEYYD
+322 STSNNSSNNTEHYD
-336 SSHVRVTGTGRN
+336 SSHVRVTGAGRN
-348 PSFNRHSNVVDAT
+348 PRRNRPSNVVDAT
-361 WSEVASSS
+361 WTEVASSS
-369 TTSQGQSYV
+369 TTSNGRDYV
-378 QNVLGL
+378 ENSLGL
-384 SSNQNNLML
+384 SSNRNSLGL
-393 PNRRNH
+393 PDLRRNH

>member
-77 KINKPDTKKE
+77 KINKPDEKKE

-135 QKFVKMVSDV
+135 QKFVKMVSDT
-145 AVPAIKDAA
+145 AVPAIKNAA
-154 KDSLGKYLKKKLNEA
+154 KDALEKYLKKKLNES
-169 LGVDGK
+169 LGLNEK
-175 TADEV
+175 TADDV
-180 SNQLARQAKDLENKV
+180 SKELERQAKDLGNKV
-195 KIMNAQR
+195 KIMNSQKI
-202 VLNGNTANNSN
+202 LNAN
-213 QNSTSSGSNNSN
+213 
-225 QRSASNNTTG
+225 ADSNNTSG

-249 GSNNSNSRNSNSSN
+249 GSGNSNSRNSNSSN

-273 TSGNSNSNQSST
+273 TSGNSNSNSR
-285 SNNSSRSNNSNQ
+285 NSSSSN
-297 SSTARSSTRMNW
+297 
-309 GVRTSGSNNSNQN
+309 TSGSNNSNQ
-322 STSNNSSNGTEYYD
+322 STTSGHGVRGRSWSVRPDQSNSSNNTEHYD
-336 SSHVRVTGTGRN
+336 SSRVRVTGTGRN
-348 PSFNRHSNVVDAT
+348 PRRNRPSNVVDAT
-361 WSEVASSS
+361 WTEVASSS

-378 QNVLGL
+378 QSLLGLPSNQNALGL
-384 SSNQNNLML
+384 SNY
-393 PNRRNH
+393 RRNR

>member
-77 KINKPDTKKE
+77 KINKPDVKKE
-87 EAKAKEGSS
+87 EAEAKEETKEKEKSS

-135 QKFVKMVSDV
+135 QKFVKMLSDT
-145 AVPAIKDAA
+145 AAPAIKNAA
-154 KDSLGKYLKKKLNEA
+154 KDALEKYLKKKLNES
-169 LGVDGK
+169 LGLNEK
-175 TADEV
+175 TADDV
-180 SNQLARQAKDLENKV
+180 SKELERQAKDLGNKV
-195 KIMNAQR
+195 KIMNSQKI
-202 VLNGNTANNSN
+202 LNANAASNNT
-213 QNSTSSGSNNSN
+213 SGSNNSN
-225 QRSASNNTTG
+225 QSTTSNNASGSGNSNQSSTSNNASGNGNSNSRNSSSSNTSG

-249 GSNNSNSRNSNSSN
+249 RSS
-263 NSNQSSTSNN
+263 
-273 TSGNSNSNQSST
+273 
-285 SNNSSRSNNSNQ
+285 NSNQ

-322 STSNNSSNGTEYYD
+322 STSNNSSNNTEHYD
-336 SSHVRVTGTGRN
+336 SSRVRVTGTGRN

-361 WSEVASSS
+361 WTEVASSS

-378 QNVLGL
+378 QSLLGL
-384 SSNQNNLML
+384 PSNQNNLML
-393 PNRRNH
+393 PNRRNR

>member
-7 SHHGIL
+7 YHHGIL

-47 RAEATAKKEAEK
+47 RAEAKAQKESEK
-59 AKYRARTE
+59 AKYRAKTE

-77 KINKPDTKKE
+77 KINKPDEKKE
-87 EAKAKEGSS
+87 ETKAKEKEKSS

-135 QKFVKMVSDV
+135 QKFVKMVSDT
-145 AVPAIKDAA
+145 AVPAIKNAA
-154 KDSLGKYLKKKLNEA
+154 KDALEKYLKKKLNEA

-175 TADEV
+175 TADDV
-180 SNQLARQAKDLENKV
+180 SKELERQAKDLGNKV
-195 KIMNAQR
+195 KIMNSQKI
-202 VLNGNTANNSN
+202 LNANN
-213 QNSTSSGSNNSN
+213 
-225 QRSASNNTTG
+225 A
-235 SNNSNQSSTSNNTS
+235 SNNTS
-249 GSNNSNSRNSNSSN
+249 GSN

-273 TSGNSNSNQSST
+273 TSGNSNSNQNST

-297 SSTARSSTRMNW
+297 SSTSNNVSGSNNSNRSSTSNNTSGSSNSDQSSTARSSTRMNW
-309 GVRTSGSNNSNQN
+309 GVRTPGSNNSNQS
-322 STSNNSSNGTEYYD
+322 STSSNSSNGTEYYD

-348 PSFNRHSNVVDAT
+348 PRRNRPSNVVDAT
-361 WSEVASSS
+361 WTEVESSS
-369 TTSQGQSYV
+369 TTSNGRDYV
-378 QNVLGL
+378 ENALGL
-384 SSNQNNLML
+384 SSNRNSLGL
-393 PNRRNH
+393 PDNRRNH

>member
-47 RAEATAKKEAEK
+47 RAEAKAQKESEK
-59 AKYRARTE
+59 AKYRAKTE

-77 KINKPDTKKE
+77 KINKPDEKKE
-87 EAKAKEGSS
+87 ETKAKEGSS

-135 QKFVKMVSDV
+135 QKFVKMVSDA
-145 AVPAIKDAA
+145 AVPAIKNAA
-154 KDSLGKYLKKKLNEA
+154 KDALEKYLKKKLNEA

-175 TADEV
+175 TADDV
-180 SNQLARQAKDLENKV
+180 SKELERQAKDLGNKV
-195 KIMNAQR
+195 KIMNSQKI
-202 VLNGNTANNSN
+202 LNANAASNNTSGSSNSN
-213 QNSTSSGSNNSN
+213 QNSTSNNASGSGNSN
-225 QRSASNNTTG
+225 SRNSSS
-235 SNNSNQSSTSNNTS
+235 SNNSNQSATSNNTS
-249 GSNNSNSRNSNSSN
+249 GSN

-273 TSGNSNSNQSST
+273 TSGNS
-285 SNNSSRSNNSNQ
+285 NSNQ

-336 SSHVRVTGTGRN
+336 SSHVRVTGAGRN
-348 PSFNRHSNVVDAT
+348 PRRNRPSNVVDAT
-361 WSEVASSS
+361 WTEVESSS
-369 TTSQGQSYV
+369 TTSNGRDYV
-378 QNVLGL
+378 ENALGL
-384 SSNQNNLML
+384 SSNQNILGL
-393 PNRRNH
+393 PDNRRNH

>member
-7 SHHGIL
+7 YHHGIL

-47 RAEATAKKEAEK
+47 RAEAAAKKEAEK

-87 EAKAKEGSS
+87 ETKTKEETKEKEKSS

-106 TDDEIRARINRIQ
+106 TDDEIRAKINRIQ

-135 QKFVKMVSDV
+135 QKFVKMVSDT
-145 AVPAIKDAA
+145 AVPAIKNAA
-154 KDSLGKYLKKKLNEA
+154 KDALEKYLKKKLNEA

-175 TADEV
+175 TADDV
-180 SNQLARQAKDLENKV
+180 SKELERQAKDLSNKV
-195 KIMNAQR
+195 KIMNSQK
-202 VLNGNTANNSN
+202 VLNANAASNNTSGSNNSN
-213 QNSTSSGSNNSN
+213 QSSTSSGNNNSN

-235 SNNSNQSSTSNNTS
+235 NNNSNQSSTSNNTS
-249 GSNNSNSRNSNSSN
+249 GSNNSN
-263 NSNQSSTSNN
+263 
-273 TSGNSNSNQSST
+273 QSST
-285 SNNSSRSNNSNQ
+285 SNNSSRSSNSNQ
-297 SSTARSSTRMNW
+297 RSTARSSTRMNW

-361 WSEVASSS
+361 WTEVASSS
-369 TTSQGQSYV
+369 ATSQGQSYV
-378 QNVLGL
+378 ENLLGI
-384 SSNQNNLML
+384 SSNQNALGLTNY
-393 PNRRNH
+393 RRNR